1 MFRGTPVAEPSIDH
15 DGGAASDT
23 ENVARSLASRIR
35 RSEFINKRQ
44 TTNLIGAFKFA
55 EAIGLPLSVSVDI
68 AWIFFGGTADDR
80 TRFSRLQ
87 QRLSKWA
94 RRKCFP
100 LTMIWTREIGKNGS
114 PHTHVLLHVP
124 PQLIRD
130 GSFQRALERSL
141 EPEGSPIH
149 NNAILIQQAYRPLG
163 KLLYNLKGVNPKHA
177 NDLRI
182 RPAYQGMLSGK
193 RAGCTQNLSAGARY
207 KATTGEV
214 ARASSVTPADT
225 LSVTAGN
232 SDIQVQEGRPSAS
245 KFSSGDAQSVARGR
259 KLNGAG
265 SKLLRKDKNGPD
277 SCKPE
282 LQVPPVEVIAQAI
295 KIYEADKHGRWH
307 VENYLPSGRRRQ
319 ESFDISHA
327 EVLRLLRSLWPGYIS
342 DQIRIARVADRRF
355 GGDVNRVTPCWQSR
369 LKAALDREAEAR
381 RAYSGRREKWEQ
393 KQRERERL
401 RRERMPFEQ
410 RRELE
415 GKEHDARMKAIS
427 AELDE
432 REKAGAARTLMAIRS
447 HIRRGRISHVQP
459 LLQGIARTGSE
470 GVTAEDISRIIAP
483 QGAHLLLPEQRGRW
497 GREIAEALVAGGL
510 VVGVV
515 PDRFVLQEYAVESA
529 VDHLAPV
536 ESPS

>member
-1 MFRGTPVAEPSIDH
+1 MHAHLANGRSPAGAEHPPDSVPS
-15 DGGAASDT
+15 
-23 ENVARSLASRIR
+23 R
-35 RSEFINKRQ
+35 RTCKPSQHISKRQ
-44 TTNLIGAFKFA
+44 ATNLIAACAFA
-55 EAIGLPLSVSVDI
+55 EAIGLPLNVSVDI
-68 AWIFFGGTADDR
+68 AWIFFSGSADDR
-80 TRFSRLQ
+80 SRFARCQ
-87 QRLSKWA
+87 ERLSKWA

-124 PQLIRD
+124 PQLIQD

-225 LSVTAGN
+225 LSVTAISGN

-307 VENYLPSGRRRQ
+307 VGNYLPSGRRRQ

-355 GGDVNRVTPCWQSR
+355 GGDVNRLTPCWQSR

-415 GKEHDARMKAIS
+415 RKEHDARMKAIS

-510 VVGVV
+510 VVGAV

>member
-1 MFRGTPVAEPSIDH
+1 MGNRDPRRRQLPADRVRRLLERRRKRRHSPRD
-15 DGGAASDT
+15 
-23 ENVARSLASRIR
+23 LASGSAGVHGPARDALGGGKQRQAHRPRNDRGREKRR
-35 RSEFINKRQ
+35 RSGVRRDFASLPKGKPSCPSPCRSGSWRTWRTWRAGQCLGEPQRPNQASIMTEARRAILKTSRGRWLKRQ

-259 KLNGAG
+259 KLMAPGQ
-265 SKLLRKDKNGPD
+265 
-277 SCKPE
+277 SC
-282 LQVPPVEVIAQAI
+282 
-295 KIYEADKHGRWH
+295 
-307 VENYLPSGRRRQ
+307 
-319 ESFDISHA
+319 
-327 EVLRLLRSLWPGYIS
+327 
-342 DQIRIARVADRRF
+342 
-355 GGDVNRVTPCWQSR
+355 C
-369 LKAALDREAEAR
+369 
-381 RAYSGRREKWEQ
+381 
-393 KQRERERL
+393 
-401 RRERMPFEQ
+401 
-410 RRELE
+410 
-415 GKEHDARMKAIS
+415 
-427 AELDE
+427 
-432 REKAGAARTLMAIRS
+432 ARTKTAPTVANLNCRY
-447 HIRRGRISHVQP
+447 P
-459 LLQGIARTGSE
+459 LSK
-470 GVTAEDISRIIAP
+470 
-483 QGAHLLLPEQRGRW
+483 
-497 GREIAEALVAGGL
+497 
-510 VVGVV
+510 
-515 PDRFVLQEYAVESA
+515 
-529 VDHLAPV
+529 
-536 ESPS
+536 

>member
-1 MFRGTPVAEPSIDH
+1 
-15 DGGAASDT
+15 
-23 ENVARSLASRIR
+23 
-35 RSEFINKRQ
+35 
-44 TTNLIGAFKFA
+44 
-55 EAIGLPLSVSVDI
+55 
-68 AWIFFGGTADDR
+68 
-80 TRFSRLQ
+80 
-87 QRLSKWA
+87 
-94 RRKCFP
+94 
-100 LTMIWTREIGKNGS
+100 MIWAREIGTNGN
-114 PHTHVLLHVP
+114 PHTHVLLHLP
-124 PQLIRD
+124 LHIQQSTL
-130 GSFQRALERSL
+130 QEALERSL
-141 EPEGSPIH
+141 EPEGGPIH
-149 NNAILIQQAYRPLG
+149 EKAILIQSAYRPLG
-163 KLLYNLKGVNPKHA
+163 KLLYNLKGADPKYA
-177 NDLRI
+177 SIFSI
-182 RPAYQGMLSGK
+182 RPAYQGILSGK
-193 RAGCTQNLSAGARY
+193 RAGCTENLSAGARR
-207 KATTGEV
+207 KSTTGEV
-214 ARASSVTPADT
+214 ARAPSVTPADT
-225 LSVTAGN
+225 LSVTAISGN
-232 SDIQVQEGRPSAS
+232 SNIMVREGRPSAS
-245 KFSSGDAQSVARGR
+245 KFSAGDTHIGR
-259 KLNGAG
+259 KLNGAELKP
-265 SKLLRKDKNGPD
+265 SRKDQNGPD

-282 LQVPPVEVIAQAI
+282 LQVPPAEVIAEAI
-295 KIYEADKHGRWH
+295 KLYRDDNYRRWH
-307 VENYLPSGRRRQ
+307 VGNYLHSGRRRQ
-319 ESFDISHA
+319 EFFDISHA
-327 EVLRLLRSLWPGYIS
+327 EVLRLLRSLWPGYIG
-342 DQIRIARVADRRF
+342 DQIRIADRRF

-393 KQRERERL
+393 NQRERERL

-415 GKEHDARMKAIS
+415 RKEHDARMKAIS

-432 REKAGAARTLMAIRS
+432 REKAGATRILMAIRS